1 MRHKCLLEEFSRE
14 AAALMLKHT
23 AAFSRSVFPF
33 FALKTKAN
41 AVCLTVEANGI
52 RYLTHL
58 GAALRKNRCVTA
70 FTDKRKRCEE
80 RELRPKVDLARDKG
94 FAERMRPNAD
104 AP

>member
-14 AAALMLKHT
+14 AAAVMWKDT
-23 AAFSRSVFPF
+23 GAFSRSVFPF

-52 RYLTHL
+52 RYLIHL
-58 GAALRKNRCVTA
+58 SVALRKNRYVTA
-70 FTDKRKRCEE
+70 CTDKRKRCEE
-80 RELRPKVDLARDKG
+80 RELRPEVDIARDKG

-104 AP
+104 TP